1 MAQNKADKAR
11 AEFPPD
17 EAYPVTEDAPK
28 QDDQV
33 GAVIG
38 DADHEDPPVRT
49 ARPDTPIAASLAA
62 GAGEHKPP
70 DPEQFDR
77 DGRPKGD
84 IDVADNEDLVA
95 ADAARAS
102 GAAKK

>member
-1 MAQNKADKAR
+1 MAQSKATKKDEFS
-11 AEFPPD
+11 AE

-28 QDDQV
+28 QDDKV
-33 GAVIG
+33 AYVVG
-38 DADHEDPPVRT
+38 DAEHEDPPVRT

-62 GAGEHKPP
+62 GAGEHRPP
-70 DPEQFDR
+70 DPDQFDR
-77 DGRPKGD
+77 DGRPKGEVE
-84 IDVADNEDLVA
+84 VADNEDLVA